1 MEHYKKEAI
10 EEVIE
15 DLKYIQQ
22 EYSCSEETA
31 FKILQEVH
39 QRRIRFN
46 AGEII
51 GCLIDINDGLTCVYE
66 AIGRI

>member
-1 MEHYKKEAI
+1 MEGCKKEAI

-31 FKILQEVH
+31 FKILQEV
-39 QRRIRFN
+39 QRRKIKFDTY
-46 AGEII
+46 EII
-51 GCLIDINDGLTCVYE
+51 ECLIDINDGLTCIYE
-66 AIGRI
+66 AIKRI